1 MSNEYKDW
9 LADQDEFRSKFE
21 KLAKDNGAELSSIA
35 DRILRVKARA
45 IDEYACPCYP
55 DDIEHYCI
63 SQLCKT
69 EIMTKGRC
77 HCGLFVKK
85 EI

>member
-1 MSNEYKDW
+1 MDM
-9 LADQDEFRSKFE
+9 RSKFE

-55 DDIEHYCI
+55 DDTEHYCI